1 MPGFDF
7 SVSTVVNDEALIG
20 LIASIPAK
28 SHQNVEDA
36 AHAIQQ
42 LAAQLAP
49 QQTGALRSSVYVSS
63 PAGSDYSEHSGEAE
77 SRNPLA
83 FILDEIKPEFV
94 LSLFGGNSDSTY
106 TAVVGVAVNYGLFI
120 EFGTRYMGAQPFM
133 TPAAEVARTQFV
145 NTMSNVAG

>member
-1 MPGFDF
+1 VAGFDF
-7 SVSTVVNDEALIG
+7 SVTSVVTDDALLG
-20 LIASIPAK
+20 LITSIPVK
-28 SHQNVEDA
+28 SKQNVEDA

-49 QQTGALRSSVYVSS
+49 VQTGALRSSVYVSS
-63 PAGSDYSEHSGEAE
+63 PAGSDYAEHSGEAE

-94 LSLFGGNSDSTY
+94 LSLFGSSSDSTY

-120 EFGTRYMGAQPFM
+120 EFGTRYMGAKPFM
-133 TPAAEVARTQFV
+133 TPSAEVVRTQFIAA
-145 NTMSNVAG
+145 MSNVAS